1 MRVGLRARRG
11 ATEGRAGGQQKVSF
25 SGSKWVYCF
34 FTWSWSEGD
43 GRGAG
48 GRGECFY
55 DLWEIFPGHCG
66 RCPNPHV
73 DRSHGPD
80 KSGSLFLLRTV
91 IPTIASQDQTWR
103 VFR

>member
-1 MRVGLRARRG
+1 MRVGLCGEARPRG
-11 ATEGRAGGQQKVSF
+11 WRGR
-25 SGSKWVYCF
+25 SGSKKSRLVALNGS
-34 FTWSWSEGD
+34 TASSLGV
-43 GRGAG
+43 GARATG

-66 RCPNPHV
+66 GCPNPHV

-103 VFR
+103 GFR

>member
-1 MRVGLRARRG
+1 MRVGLCGEARPRG
-11 ATEGRAGGQQKVSF
+11 GR
-25 SGSKWVYCF
+25 SGSKKSRLVALNGS
-34 FTWSWSEGD
+34 TASSLGV
-43 GRGAG
+43 GARATGAG

-66 RCPNPHV
+66 GCPNPHV

>member
-1 MRVGLRARRG
+1 MRVGLCGEARPRG
-11 ATEGRAGGQQKVSF
+11 GR
-25 SGSKWVYCF
+25 SGSKKSRLVALNGS
-34 FTWSWSEGD
+34 TASSLGV
-43 GRGAG
+43 GARATGAG
-48 GRGECFY
+48 ERGECFY

-91 IPTIASQDQTWR
+91 IPTIASQDQMWM